1 MLAARQEVCYYQ
13 QQVATSAEKQFQ
25 TVNSTNQSSFS
36 SSSDGADYIGDD
48 FSYPQKNM
56 NSAYTSLDQEGIKH
70 SINCDNDP
78 NYQLKTVNET
88 DNNGNNDTKSTAA
101 LDETSSVVGCARSV
115 SLQSSQLSKLT
126 SDQRG
131 QLGNQTTNRC
141 AEMNTNRTLMTTN
154 DINNYQNSIE
164 HNNNNHTGL
173 HNEDDDLFHGEKL
186 LNQLLSEYSGELIRT
201 GSPNMVC
208 SVLPNHWRSNK
219 TLPATFKVVVLSEV
233 PDGTLVTVRAG
244 NDENYCCDIRNPTA
258 IIKGQVAKFNDLR
271 FIGRSGR
278 GKSFSLTITVATN
291 PPLVATYNKAIKV
304 TVDGPREPRRH
315 NQLGQG
321 QLSDKSDN
329 QSRDDTDSVNEIGEQ
344 GEHRLSNQ
352 NASPD
357 QPAAKPNRHRPTRS
371 YQLIDHTETWQ
382 PPVASEQDLIGGAR
396 LSTGGSEGRT
406 SESCLTDADLSRVQE
421 TKSTLESV
429 EVSKQEKKQADNTNL
444 NVPSEGGSGFAN
456 PAATNNPGQIG
467 SYTKTNMIEN
477 YDSPRLEPA
486 LPETLCATNSYN
498 TTPSTANNFQFYDAN
513 PAQLNHIQPPYLN
526 NVQPQAFSLPPRQS
540 HHLAEVTPLQTSY
553 ETRNQMSSNP
563 DFIAPDPLLYPSNSD
578 NTYHRLGHYEPSPT
592 SSYYWSAYQHRQ
604 SLNGD
609 TSSSSMKA
617 AVDPSAFNYERT
629 PPQMAHQVNSFR
641 ESLDSQY
648 PSTTTNNSWPSL
660 GSQLISSNTM
670 EQPNAANIL
679 PRTTFGYNPMY
690 DDSYVK

>member
-1 MLAARQEVCYYQ
+1 MLAARQEVRYYQ
-13 QQVATSAEKQFQ
+13 QQVASTAEKQFQ
-25 TVNSTNQSSFS
+25 IVNSTNQSLFS
-36 SSSDGADYIGDD
+36 SSSDGTDFIGDN

-56 NSAYTSLDQEGIKH
+56 NPPYTSLDQEGINQKH
-70 SINCDNDP
+70 SINCDSDP
-78 NYQLKTVNET
+78 NYPLKSANET
-88 DNNGNNDTKSTAA
+88 DNHGNTGTKSTAA
-101 LDETSSVVGCARSV
+101 LNETQSVN
-115 SLQSSQLSKLT
+115 LQSNQLSRLT
-126 SDQRG
+126 SNQRG
-131 QLGNQTTNRC
+131 QLGNQTINKC
-141 AEMNTNRTLMTTN
+141 SEMNTNRTLMTTN
-154 DINNYQNSIE
+154 EINNYQNSIE
-164 HNNNNHTGL
+164 HNNNNHTGP
-173 HNEDDDLFHGEKL
+173 HSEDDDLFHGEKL

-329 QSRDDTDSVNEIGEQ
+329 QSREDTDSINEISEQ
-344 GEHRLSNQ
+344 AEHRLSNQ

-357 QPAAKPNRHRPTRS
+357 QPAAKPNRHRSTRS

-382 PPVASEQDLIGGAR
+382 PPVASEQDLLGGTR

-406 SESCLTDADLSRVQE
+406 SESGLTDADSSRAQE
-421 TKSTLESV
+421 TKSSLESV
-429 EVSKQEKKQADNTNL
+429 EVSKQEKKLADNTSL
-444 NVPSEGGSGFAN
+444 NGASEGGSAFAVSV
-456 PAATNNPGQIG
+456 ATNNSGQIG

-486 LPETLCATNSYN
+486 LPETLCAPISYD

-513 PAQLNHIQPPYLN
+513 PTLLNHVQPSYLN

-540 HHLAEVTPLQTSY
+540 HHLAEVSRQQTY
-553 ETRNQMSSNP
+553 ENRNQMPSNP
-563 DFIAPDPLLYPSNSD
+563 DFTAPDPILYPSNSD

-592 SSYYWSAYQHRQ
+592 SSYYWSTYQHRQ
-604 SLNGD
+604 SLNAD
-609 TSSSSMKA
+609 NTSSSMKT
-617 AVDPSAFNYERT
+617 AVDPSAFNYERA
-629 PPQMAHQVNSFR
+629 PVQMAHQVSAFR

-648 PSTTTNNSWPSL
+648 TNTTTNNSWSSL
-660 GSQLISSNTM
+660 GNQLISSNPM